1 MNTNGFFLWQAF
13 INEAES
19 LLNSSTLALEKF
31 DFNKSSGHTPS
42 VIGAQEVYR
51 CASRVLLSRFILE
64 QPPNYLT
71 FILGNHLTEGGCTYD
86 IYSEDGGGVAKI

>member
-1 MNTNGFFLWQAF
+1 MALSFYPLKYELTVTYGYFNFDFNNLLMKNNFRLQAF

-31 DFNKSSGHTPS
+31 DLNKSTGYTPS

-51 CASRVLLSRFILE
+51 
-64 QPPNYLT
+64 
-71 FILGNHLTEGGCTYD
+71 
-86 IYSEDGGGVAKI
+86 

>member
-1 MNTNGFFLWQAF
+1 MDFSTVIIPQFARYYAKNVCQLKGTKFSKPGNNDFNNLLMKNNFRLQAF

-31 DFNKSSGHTPS
+31 DLNKSTGYTPS

-51 CASRVLLSRFILE
+51 
-64 QPPNYLT
+64 
-71 FILGNHLTEGGCTYD
+71 
-86 IYSEDGGGVAKI
+86 